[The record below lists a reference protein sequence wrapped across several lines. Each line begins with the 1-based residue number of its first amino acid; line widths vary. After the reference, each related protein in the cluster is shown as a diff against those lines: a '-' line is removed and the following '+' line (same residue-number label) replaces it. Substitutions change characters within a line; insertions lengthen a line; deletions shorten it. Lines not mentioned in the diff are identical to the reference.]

1 MNHELEQAEIQIEQN
16 SPKPLYQQV
25 IDAFTQLIH
34 SGQWPA
40 GKKTPSENELVQQL
54 QVSRMT
60 INRALRELTQSGLLQ
75 RVQGVG
81 TFVAEKAHHASLVEI
96 RNIAEEIRSQGD
108 RHSVTVIDF
117 QVEHIDADLSSQM
130 ELKIDEEVFHVTL
143 VHHRNDLPIQL
154 EDRLVNPQV
163 APGFQDLDFHQTTPA
178 EYLLTLIPAEEIE
191 HIVQAIL
198 PDQEQCE
205 RLSIPA
211 TEPCLQ
217 LKRRTWSKGQ
227 IVSYVTFT
235 YPSSRYDLSARYST
249 QEPTLLPNGF
259 TPNTR
264 ERG

>member
-1 MNHELEQAEIQIEQN
+1 MSHEVEQTAIKIELN

-25 IDAFTQLIH
+25 IDAFTQLIQ
-34 SGQWPA
+34 SGEWSA

-60 INRALRELTQSGLLQ
+60 INRALRELTQSGLLH

-108 RHSVTVIDF
+108 QHSVTVINSL
-117 QVEHIDADLSSQM
+117 VELVDADLADQM
-130 ELKIDEEVFHVTL
+130 EMNTGEQLFHTTL
-143 VHHRNDLPIQL
+143 VHHRNGLPIQL
-154 EDRLVNPQV
+154 EDRLVNLRV
-163 APGFQDLDFHQTTPA
+163 APGFADLNFHKTTPA
-178 EYLLTLIPAEEIE
+178 EYLLKQIPAEEIE

-198 PDQEQCE
+198 PDHEQCE

-217 LKRRTWSKGQ
+217 LKRRTWSNGQ
-227 IVSYVTFT
+227 VVSSVTFI

-249 QEPTLLPNGF
+249 QDKTLLPNGF
-259 TPNTR
+259 KPNT
-264 ERG
+264 

>member
-1 MNHELEQAEIQIEQN
+1 MQQQIESDEIKIEPE

-25 IDAFTQLIH
+25 IDAITQLIQC
-34 SGQWPA
+34 GRWPA

-81 TFVAEKAHHASLVEI
+81 TFVAEKAHHASLIEI
-96 RNIAEEIRSQGD
+96 RNIAEEIRAGGD

-117 QVEHIDADLSSQM
+117 QVELIDADIVTLM
-130 ELKIDEEVFHVTL
+130 EMAIGKEVYHATL

-154 EDRLVNPQV
+154 EDRLVNPQI
-163 APGFQDLDFHQTTPA
+163 APGFGDIDFHKTTPA
-178 EYLLTLIPAEEIE
+178 EYLLKQIPAEEIE
-191 HIVQAIL
+191 HTVQAIL

-205 RLSIPA
+205 RLAIPA

-217 LKRRTWSKGQ
+217 LKRRTWADGQ
-227 IVSYVTFT
+227 IVSCVTFT
-235 YPSSRYDLSARYST
+235 YPSSRYDLSARYRT
-249 QEPTLLPNGF
+249 QERTLLPNGF
-259 TPNTR
+259 TPNTTV
-264 ERG
+264 